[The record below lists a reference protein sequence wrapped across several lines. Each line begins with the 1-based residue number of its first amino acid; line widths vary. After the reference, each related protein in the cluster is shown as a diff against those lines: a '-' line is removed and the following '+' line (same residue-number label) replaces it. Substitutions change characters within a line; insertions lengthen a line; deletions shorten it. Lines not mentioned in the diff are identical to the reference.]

1 MPGVLLSAPPLPSQ
15 IQRIACKDPADCET
29 VASLPKQTPGSQNS
43 PGAHTSLSSGGIAAD
58 SREDLTTSS
67 SFVSDPTIRN
77 PGPGPHDNSHCAVGS
92 TSAADSASC
101 PRPKHRPA
109 PQSSDRIPK
118 SLRTAGSAAL
128 KPIGTI

>member
-1 MPGVLLSAPPLPSQ
+1 MPGVLLSARPLPSQ

-43 PGAHTSLSSGGIAAD
+43 PGAHTSLSSGGTAAD
-58 SREDLTTSS
+58 SREELTTSS

-92 TSAADSASC
+92 TSVPVQHPLLAQIHGQRRNPSNEY
-101 PRPKHRPA
+101 P
-109 PQSSDRIPK
+109 
-118 SLRTAGSAAL
+118 SLCERQYQRL
-128 KPIGTI
+128 